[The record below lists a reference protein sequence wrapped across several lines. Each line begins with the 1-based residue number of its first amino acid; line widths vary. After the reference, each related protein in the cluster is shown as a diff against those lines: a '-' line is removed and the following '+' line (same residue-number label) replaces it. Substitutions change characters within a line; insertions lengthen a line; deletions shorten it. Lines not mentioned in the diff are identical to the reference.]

1 MNNQKAKHT
10 PGPWYTRYNQIS
22 SLTSSHGCTIA
33 NCNATQKGITDEEAE
48 ANAALISA
56 APDMLETLEAVL
68 DWWTHTPG
76 FENGEDDMP
85 AEIFDGIRNAIN
97 KAKGY

>member
-1 MNNQKAKHT
+1 MNDQKAKHT
-10 PGPWYTRYNQIS
+10 PGPWTYKKTASLGPDYAVYPEVSGGTVAIVYTGE
-22 SLTSSHGCTIA
+22 T
-33 NCNATQKGITDEEAE
+33 AE

-56 APDMLETLEAVL
+56 APDMMKTLEAVL
-68 DWWTHTPG
+68 DWWTHTPD